1 MRDRAERTTV
11 AVDLRALVGR
21 PTGIGVFTFEILLEL
36 AQRDECRYL
45 GMAHAATS
53 CDLELTQAGIDVERH
68 RAPLG
73 VWWQQI
79 NLPRRISRE
88 DVDLLWSPLITLPAS
103 LSKPAVVTVHDLTT
117 VLYPE
122 SHRFKVRVSI
132 LPFLTRTLDT
142 ARQIVVDSRATADD
156 LRFHFP
162 ECAGRVRVVYPGV
175 RRAFRPGSTELIET
189 TRYEVGC
196 PEGYILYVGTL
207 EPRKN
212 LPLVLDVW
220 ESMRKDDRSVPP
232 LVLSGG
238 SGWHSRGL
246 LRRIESL
253 EPEGLIYLGR
263 TDRQFLVRLFQSAS
277 VFVYPSLYEGFG
289 LPPLEAMACGIPTIT
304 SDRSSLRE
312 VAGEAAVK
320 IDPED
325 PQALAQALR
334 RILSE
339 PQLAADLGSRGTE
352 RAASFSWARAAE
364 EMETIF
370 LESLDR
376 PGS

>member
-1 MRDRAERTTV
+1 MSTNSDRPTV
-11 AVDLRALVGR
+11 AVDVRALVGR
-21 PTGIGVFTFEILLEL
+21 PAGIGFFTLEMLLEL
-36 AQRDECRYL
+36 ARCGRLRYIA
-45 GMAHAATS
+45 MAHATTS
-53 CDLELTQAGIDVERH
+53 RDAELRHAGIAVEQQP
-68 RAPLG
+68 APLG

-79 NLPRRISRE
+79 ELPRRVGRP
-88 DVDLLWSPLITLPAS
+88 DVDLLWSPLITLPLS
-103 LSKPAVVTVHDLTT
+103 LPKPGVVTVHDLTA

-122 SHRFKVRVSI
+122 SHRLKVRLSI
-132 LPFLTRTLDT
+132 LPFISRTLDR
-142 ARQIVVDSRATADD
+142 ARTVVTDSRATADD

-162 ECAGRVRVVYPGV
+162 ECAGRIEVVYPGV
-175 RRAFRPGSTELIET
+175 SDCFRPGPPDLVAETRAEL
-189 TRYEVGC
+189 GC

-212 LPLVLDVW
+212 VRLLLDVW
-220 ESMRKDDRSVPP
+220 QALRQDDRSIPP
-232 LVLSGG
+232 LILSGG

-246 LRRIESL
+246 HRRIESL
-253 EPEGLIYLGR
+253 EHEGLVYLGHTER
-263 TDRQFLVRLFQSAS
+263 DHLIRLFQSAS

-289 LPPLEAMACGIPTIT
+289 LPPLEAMACGVPTIT

-325 PQALAQALR
+325 PEELARALR

-339 PQLAADLGSRGTE
+339 SQFARELGERGLGQAAGFRWD
-352 RAASFSWARAAE
+352 RAAG

-370 LESLDR
+370 LRSLDQS
-376 PGS
+376 GS